1 MSNDNKKDISP
12 EEVAKNTEAE
22 ETEISEE
29 ETEASEETP
38 KETSAEPT
46 IEETIGEQPDDR
58 VPLKTFLEI
67 KNEKKALER
76 ELKRVRSSAQQGA
89 TKSEIRADLQAI
101 ADKYDVDVDF
111 LTELSSVIYAQAKG
125 DAEEVIKP
133 VLEKEAKERVDKA
146 LTENIN
152 KALEVMPEYEG
163 VVNKDVLKSLARLPE
178 NKNKTFQQLI
188 EETYSKTVTGKRT
201 METSTPRGGK
211 ELVYDESR
219 INDPEYFSEV
229 MASPELKKK
238 YNDSLVDRL
247 KL

>member
-111 LTELSSVIYAQAKG
+111 LTELSSTIYSKAKEE
-125 DAEEVIKP
+125 AETAIKP

>member
-1 MSNDNKKDISP
+1 MEEKTIAP
-12 EEVAKNTEAE
+12 EEELKDTEVDEPETEEPATPTVEDIIEPKRAE
-22 ETEISEE
+22 E
-29 ETEASEETP
+29 
-38 KETSAEPT
+38 
-46 IEETIGEQPDDR
+46 Q

-67 KNEKKALER
+67 KKEKKALER
-76 ELKRVRSSAQQGA
+76 EIKNLKSQAQDM
-89 TKSEIRADLQAI
+89 TKSEIKSDLMSI

-125 DAEEVIKP
+125 DAEEAIKP

>member
-76 ELKRVRSSAQQGA
+76 ELKRIRSSAQQGA

-111 LTELSSVIYAQAKG
+111 LTELSSTIYSKAKEE
-125 DAEEVIKP
+125 AETAIKP
-133 VLEKEAKERVDKA
+133 ILEEKNREKVDKV
-146 LTENIN
+146 LMDNIN
-152 KALEVMPEYEG
+152 RALEAMPEYEA
-163 VVNKDVLKSLARLPE
+163 VVNKEVLKSLSKLPE
-178 NKNKTFQQLI
+178 NRNKTFQQII
-188 EETYSKTVTGKRT
+188 EETYGKSVPGKKT
-201 METSTPRGGK
+201 METSIPRGGK
-211 ELVYDESR
+211 DVDIDWSR
-219 INDPEYFSEV
+219 VHDADYFKEIMADPD
-229 MASPELKKK
+229 LKKK
-238 YNDSLVDRL
+238 YNETLTSRL
-247 KL
+247 HL

>member
-125 DAEEVIKP
+125 DAEEAIKP